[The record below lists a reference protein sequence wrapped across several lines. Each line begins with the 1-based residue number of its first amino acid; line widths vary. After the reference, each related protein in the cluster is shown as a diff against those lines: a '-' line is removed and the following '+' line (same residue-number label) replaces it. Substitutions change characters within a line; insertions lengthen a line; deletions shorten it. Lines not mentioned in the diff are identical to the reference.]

1 MESNLNKK
9 YGFCT
14 AVAMVIGIVIGSGV
28 FFKAEKVLFASSGN
42 VLLGIFAWIVG
53 GCIMIICSYS
63 FAIMASKYA
72 KVNGIVDYAEAS
84 MGKNYGYIMGW
95 FMAVIYYPVLTAI
108 LSWVSAK
115 YTAAMFLNVDD
126 PSISIQVY
134 LIAIF
139 YIVAI
144 YVLNLTAPI
153 LAGKLQVST
162 TFIKL
167 IPLVLMAI
175 FGIIKGLHNNQVVE
189 NFSNFLQ
196 TSTMSNPLLS
206 SIVATAF
213 AYEGWIV
220 ATTINSE
227 LKDSRKN
234 LPRALLFGS
243 IAIVII
249 YVLYFIGLSG
259 SISISQLLTEGEA
272 AVSAAFYNV
281 LGNIGGSTLYIFVI
295 ISCLGTLNGL
305 VLASIRGFYSI
316 SIRNM
321 GPKPEFFAKICNRCK
336 LPVNSGIIGFIISIF
351 WVIVWYGSLKGWWGM
366 FLDFSEL
373 PVITMYALYIPI
385 FIWMIKEMKD
395 LGFIKRY
402 LVPIIS
408 ILSSL
413 FMIMATFISHG
424 VKAVLIYIVVF
435 CFVIAIGLFFKN
447 GLSKKESL

>member
-1 MESNLNKK
+1 MENNLNKK
-9 YGFCT
+9 YGFWT

-28 FFKAEKVLFASSGN
+28 FFKAEKVLLASSGN

-53 GCIMIICSYS
+53 GCIMIICAYS
-63 FAIMASKYA
+63 FAIMAGKYA

-115 YTAAMFLNVDD
+115 YTAAIFLNVGD
-126 PSISIQVY
+126 PNTNGQVY

-139 YIVAI
+139 YIIAVYI
-144 YVLNLTAPI
+144 LNLIAPI
-153 LAGKLQVST
+153 LAGKMQVST

-167 IPLVLMAI
+167 IPLILMAVL
-175 FGIIKGLHNNQVVE
+175 GIIRGLYTRQVVE
-189 NFSNFLQ
+189 NFGNFLE
-196 TSTMSNPLLS
+196 STIANPLLS

-234 LPRALLFGS
+234 LPKALLFGS
-243 IAIVII
+243 IATVII

-259 SISISQLLTEGEA
+259 SISVVQLVTEGEA
-272 AVSAAFYNV
+272 AVSTAFSNV
-281 LGNIGGSTLYIFVI
+281 LGSVGGSALYIFVI

-321 GPKPEFFAKICNRCK
+321 GPSPKFFSKIGKKSK
-336 LPVNSGIIGFIISIF
+336 LPVNSGLVGFIVSIF

-385 FIWMIKEMKD
+385 FIWMMKEMKD

-402 LVPIIS
+402 VVPGVS
-408 ILSSL
+408 ILVSL
-413 FMIMATFISHG
+413 FMIVATFISHG

-435 CFVIAIGLFFKN
+435 CCVIIIGLFFKN
-447 GLSKKESL
+447 GFSKKESL